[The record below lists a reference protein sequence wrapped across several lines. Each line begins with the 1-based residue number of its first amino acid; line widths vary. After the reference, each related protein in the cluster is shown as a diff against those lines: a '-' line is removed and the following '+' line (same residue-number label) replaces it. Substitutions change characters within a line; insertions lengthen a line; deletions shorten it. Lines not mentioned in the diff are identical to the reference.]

1 MSDDH
6 SIHMRDNYGQAGQTL
21 TNCTNMIQQ
30 KAPTDRKELLEAVE
44 REVQQLIKGLPQDK
58 QMEAAGDLQKIVEVA
73 VSPTPPV
80 RRWYSMSAEG
90 LLEASKFAKD
100 FSGNIA
106 GTLKNL
112 GKSLW
117 PDFVLPDEK

>member
-1 MSDDH
+1 MNQDSH
-6 SIHMRDNYGQAGQTL
+6 HITIGGDNYGQIGQTL

-30 KAPTDRKELLEAVE
+30 QAPGERKDLLEE
-44 REVQQLIKGLPQDK
+44 LQREVKALIDKLPEDK
-58 QMEAAGDLQKIVEVA
+58 QTEAAGDLEQVVKGA
-73 VSPTPPV
+73 TSTPPV
-80 RRWYSMSAEG
+80 RRWYSVSSEG

-117 PDFVLPDEK
+117 SDFLLPG